1 MKKLFRLSLLFDD
14 VVFDDIY
21 FESYEDAESYGVI
34 FLNDLEVVEFDV
46 ERYSVV
52 ITPAEG
58 VIL

>member
-21 FESYEDAESYGVI
+21 FESYEEAESYGVM
-34 FLNDLEVVEFDV
+34 FLNDLNSLEFDM
-46 ERYSVV
+46 ERYSVI
-52 ITPAEG
+52 ITPVEG

>member
-21 FESYEDAESYGVI
+21 FESYEEAVSYGVK
-34 FLNDLEVVEFDV
+34 FLNDLDAVEFDM
-46 ERYSVV
+46 ERYSVI
-52 ITPAEG
+52 ITPSEG

>member
-21 FESYEDAESYGVI
+21 FESYEEAESYGVK
-34 FLNDLEVVEFDV
+34 FLNDLDSVEFDM
-46 ERYSVV
+46 ERYSVI
-52 ITPAEG
+52 ITPSEG

>member
-21 FESYEDAESYGVI
+21 FESEDEAVVYGNN
-34 FLNDLEVVEFDV
+34 FLDTLEATEFDV
-46 ERYSVV
+46 DRYSAIIVP
-52 ITPAEG
+52 TEG